1 VTESRRS
8 EAKHGFGTPAPP
20 GASAAASGAASENRH
35 LRTAIEFAAR
45 FAEDGQRQRPPLAC
59 PAALK
64 PYLKQSRIPTSVL
77 GKLRRVIEGD
87 EAFRAAVAAA
97 AEPELVGPIGSAW
110 LRREPG
116 WEERVARLIAEEQE
130 ANAQRSAEVDLR
142 RSERQRR
149 AAEERAAR
157 AAADLERLQR
167 RVEELKRSAD
177 EHRRRAEEASAA
189 VAAMRDELT
198 GARNA
203 ARHAS
208 QRADAA
214 RQSVERA
221 EAERDAEGK
230 RAATAE
236 AQRDQLLAERAERS
250 GLRVSAAQVGE
261 LAEVARSART
271 LADRLGALVDVRPSR
286 RKPLALPGG
295 TRRDSPEAAE
305 YLLRANGAMVVVDG
319 YNVAK
324 TAWPEEN
331 LEAQRERLLD
341 TVDHAARRFGTEFVV
356 VFDGAGVVGAH
367 TRRRR
372 LARVTYS
379 PAGVEADDLIRK
391 EVEGAPPDRPVVVVT
406 NDQAVQ
412 RDVANDGANVVSSD
426 RFLTV
431 TRP

>member
-1 VTESRRS
+1 MTESRRS

-20 GASAAASGAASENRH
+20 GASAAASNAANRY

-45 FAEDGQRQRPPLAC
+45 FAEDGQRQRPPLGY

-87 EAFRAAVAAA
+87 EAFRTAVAAA

-110 LRREPG
+110 LRGQAG
-116 WEERVARLIAEEQE
+116 WEDRVADLIAEEQE
-130 ANAQRSAEVDLR
+130 AHAQKSAEVELR
-142 RSERQRR
+142 RSERRHR

-157 AAADLERLQR
+157 AEADLERLQK
-167 RVEELKRSAD
+167 RVEELKRNAD
-177 EHRRRAEEASAA
+177 EQRRRADEAAAA
-189 VAAMRDELT
+189 VASLRDELT
-198 GARNA
+198 EARTAVRNA
-203 ARHAS
+203 T

-214 RQSVERA
+214 RQRVERA
-221 EAERDAEGK
+221 EAERDADAK

-295 TRRDSPEAAE
+295 TRRDSPQAAE
-305 YLLRANGAMVVVDG
+305 YLLRAAGALVVVDG

-324 TAWPEEN
+324 TAWPEEH

-341 TVDHAARRFGTEFVV
+341 TVDHSARRFGTEFVV

-367 TRRRR
+367 TRSRR

-426 RFLTV
+426 RFLAV
-431 TRP
+431 TRA